1 MRTRTTGAIR
11 PTWIACL
18 LMTAALGAARPT
30 NAQTPFV
37 PYFGK
42 NLVHYGNFDWQI
54 YTTDHF
60 EIYYYTD
67 VRSHLERVAGYAESA
82 YQTVSADLKH
92 DLAFKVPLILFKT
105 HVEFEQQNVIPGA
118 AQEGVAAFAEPTRN
132 RMLLPLDEPPDLLYR
147 TITHELTHIF
157 EFDIIPQSLIRREEP
172 LWINEGLSDF
182 ETGYWTPLDLA
193 TVRDAAVADIVPKMS
208 KLEGY
213 GNFSNPRLIY
223 NLGHAAFEFIESR
236 WGKEG
241 IRQFL
246 FSLRK
251 SMIGSGEGA
260 YDEAFKLKAE
270 EFDQQF
276 EKYLKDRF
284 KPFRD
289 KERPLDYGR
298 DLAPDPEKTR
308 FSSALSAEPSPS
320 GDLVAIVT
328 GNRRDQEYDIVLVSS
343 KDGQVVRN
351 LTPGFDKDM
360 GFQYL
365 SIPGTRW
372 NTVPWL
378 AWAPGGDRLAYFV
391 RFGRNKGLVV
401 EDVVTR
407 KLLQRIE
414 LATVDEPE
422 SPCFSPDGKTVAFA
436 ALQNAKS
443 DLFSVNLE
451 SGAVTNLTQDQFYNY
466 APTFSPDGKT
476 IVYLARVSGNEK
488 IFRLDLASRK
498 TTQLTF
504 GTHDDAAARF
514 LDEQTIVFASTA
526 LDPAQAVDPEVAR
539 NGNIYNLWTLNLET
553 GELKQYTD
561 SLGGNLSPVILK
573 DAKGT
578 KVAFVTYYKGEYG
591 LHTLELTKP
600 LKAVATADFGAP
612 GPIIDFQAPLSH
624 TLVAEN
630 VRKKKTFE
638 KMYLDGR
645 PSVNL
650 GVTNSGDFFG
660 GTELSLTDVLG
671 DHRFNFTAGAIMQYT
686 TFAGSYMDVS
696 KRFQWAVQGIYQK
709 LFYYGNNP
717 YYYDPLLAPLI
728 SRSDAQATRSVKGGS
743 VFGIYPLDAY
753 RRVEVSAGFF
763 NQTDSYNNQNVNVT
777 NAAAAFPGA
786 ASLDFSGSLMPF
798 SVAFIQETT
807 VFREFGPLAGNT
819 LRVAFEVAPKIG
831 SLLSRQTIDADLRYY
846 QRLFGTG
853 VLALRFRGFKS
864 LGDYPDYLFFGGLSE
879 MRGYDY
885 LEFIG
890 QNVAFGNI
898 ELRFPIVEAMLTP
911 FGTVGGIR
919 GVFFFDVGAGW
930 FKNQGFQFST
940 SASETFQRQ
949 TAVSQDANGNLVGIY
964 DPPVTVTGFRLRD
977 ARASYGLG
985 LETFLLGF
993 PMHFDWAWR
1002 TTFNKAWEDALFGP
1016 TAAADWRKPRFSFW
1030 IGYDW

>member
-1 MRTRTTGAIR
+1 MRTRTPGAFQA
-11 PTWIACL
+11 TWIACL
-18 LMTAALGAARPT
+18 LILAVSGATRPAS
-30 NAQTPFV
+30 AQTPFV
-37 PYFGK
+37 PYYGK
-42 NLVHYGNFDWQI
+42 NLVHYGDFDWQI

-60 EIYYYTD
+60 EIYYYTG
-67 VRSHLERVAGYAESA
+67 VQPQLERVAAYAESA

-105 HVEFEQQNVIPGA
+105 HVEFEQQNVAPGA

-172 LWINEGLSDF
+172 LWINEGLSDY
-182 ETGYWTPLDLA
+182 ETGSWTPLDLA

-213 GNFSNPRLIY
+213 GDFSNPRLIY
-223 NLGHAAFEFIESR
+223 NLGHAAFEFMEAR

-251 SMIGSGEGA
+251 SVIGGGHGA
-260 YDEAFKLKAE
+260 YDEAFKLKPE
-270 EFDQQF
+270 DFDQQF

-289 KERPLDYGR
+289 KERPVDYGR
-298 DLAPDPEKTR
+298 DLAPNSDKTH
-308 FSSALSAEPSPS
+308 FIGALSAEPSPS
-320 GDLVAIVT
+320 GDLLAIVT
-328 GNRRDQEYDIVLVSS
+328 GNRRDQEYDIILSSS

-360 GFQYL
+360 GFQYI

-372 NTVPWL
+372 NTVPWM
-378 AWAPGGDRLAYFV
+378 AWGPGGDRIAYFV
-391 RFGRNKGLVV
+391 RFGKAKGLIV
-401 EDVVTR
+401 EDVVSR
-407 KLLQRIE
+407 KVLQR
-414 LATVDEPE
+414 LDLSTVDEPE
-422 SPCFSPDGKTVAFA
+422 SPSFSPDGKSIVFSAMR
-436 ALQNAKS
+436 NAKS
-443 DLFSVNLE
+443 DIFQVALD
-451 SGAVTNLTQDQFYNY
+451 SGEVTNLTHDQFYNY
-466 APTFSPDGKT
+466 APTFSPDGQS

-488 IFRLDLASRK
+488 LFRLDLAARK

-514 LDEQTIVFASTA
+514 VDAETIVFSSTA
-526 LDPAQAVDPEVAR
+526 TDPTQSIDPEIAR
-539 NGNIYNLWTLNLET
+539 NDNIYNVWTLSLKT

-573 DAKGT
+573 DSKGT
-578 KVAFVTYYKGEYG
+578 KVAFITYYKGQYG
-591 LHTLELTKP
+591 LHAVELAKP
-600 LKAVATADFGAP
+600 LRSAATADFGAP
-612 GPIIDFQAPLSH
+612 GPVIDFQAPLSH

-630 VRKKKTFE
+630 VRKKKMFE
-638 KMYLDGR
+638 KMFLEGR
-645 PSVNL
+645 PSVSL
-650 GVTNSGDFFG
+650 GVTNNGDFFG
-660 GTELSLTDVLG
+660 GTELSMSDVLG
-671 DHRFNFTAGAIMQYT
+671 DHRFDFTIGAVMQYT
-686 TFAGSYMDVS
+686 TFAASYMNVS
-696 KRFQWAVQGIYQK
+696 RRFQWAVQGIYQK

-717 YYYDPLLAPLI
+717 NYYDPLLQPYI
-728 SRSDAQATRSVKGGS
+728 SRSMAEATRSVKGGS

-753 RRVEVSAGFF
+753 RRFEVSAGFF
-763 NQTDSYNNQNVNVT
+763 RQTDSYNDQGT
-777 NAAAAFPGA
+777 ADLASLYPG
-786 ASLDFSGSLMPF
+786 STPLDFSGSLMPF
-798 SVAFIQETT
+798 SVAFVQETT

-819 LRVAFEVAPKIG
+819 VRVSYEEAPKVG
-831 SLLSRQTIDADLRYY
+831 SLLSRRTVDVDLRYY

-853 VLALRFRGFKS
+853 VLAFRLRGFKS
-864 LGDYPDYLFFGGLSE
+864 AGAYPNYMYFGGMGD

-911 FGTVGGIR
+911 IGVLGGLR
-919 GVFFFDVGAGW
+919 GVFFFDIGAGW
-930 FKNQGFQFST
+930 FNNQGFKFSS
-940 SASETFQRQ
+940 SATETVQRL
-949 TAVSQDANGNLVGIY
+949 VDVGLDENGNLVGIY
-964 DPPVTVTGFRLRD
+964 DTPITVSGFRLKD
-977 ARASYGLG
+977 ARASYGIG
-985 LETFLLGF
+985 LETFVIGF

-1002 TTFNKAWEDALFGP
+1002 TTFNKAWEDALFGVSG
-1016 TAAADWRKPRFSFW
+1016 AADWRKPRFSFW